1 MIIDYSNTKWER
13 NEKVRKP
20 VRAKVKNQWYLIIG
34 FSIITYSDNGEQ
46 EICLYAIDRF
56 WSDDPSLRLF
66 EGYKRYT
73 IKKIFCWCD
82 ELTLWEYYD
91 GKDIAWEEFLINYH
105 INNWNVDKCGHGIT
119 DKTTQDV
126 RNLYEYY
133 RGKLIPDME
142 QSSKI
147 VPPYICIANINIETS
162 YEKYLQYKKEHPYD
176 ELTLAWG
183 KNPTRKEPYTP
194 YEFAEKFANC
204 YNVYETEKIR
214 PLSLAESYIISAHSM
229 AFDVAPL
236 MVHDI
241 LYPKEGWQIKQLS
254 NMAVKTSQKF
264 HLLVFFAIATNIF
277 GNKDSSLLFKMD
289 KDEVESML
297 ISAISYY
304 NNTNKTKVI
313 LAV

>member
-20 VRAKVKNQWYLIIG
+20 VRVRVKGRWYLIIG
-34 FSIITYSDNGEQ
+34 FSTITYADNGEQ
-46 EICLYAIDRF
+46 EICLYTIDRF
-56 WSDDPSLRLF
+56 WSDDQSLRLF

-73 IKKIFCWCD
+73 IKKVWCCRD

-91 GKDIAWEEFLINYH
+91 RRDITWEDFLINYH
-105 INNWNVDKCGHGIT
+105 VNNWDVDKHCRGIT
-119 DKTTQDV
+119 DKTTWDIK
-126 RNLYEYY
+126 NLYEYY

-142 QSSKI
+142 EPSKF

-162 YEKYLQYKKEHPYD
+162 YEKHLQYKKEHPYD
-176 ELTLAWG
+176 ELTLAWS

-194 YEFAEKFANC
+194 YKFAEKFEYH
-204 YNVYETEKIR
+204 YNVYLTEKKN
-214 PLSLAESYIISAHSM
+214 PLSLAESYAVAAQSM

-241 LYPKEGWQIKQLS
+241 LYPKEDWQIKQMS
-254 NMAVKTSQKF
+254 NMSVKTKQRF
-264 HLLVFFAIATNIF
+264 YLLVFFAIATNVF
-277 GNKDSSLLFKMD
+277 GNKDSSLLFKID

-297 ISAISYY
+297 VSAISYY
-304 NNTNKTKVI
+304 NNTNKTKII

>member
-20 VRAKVKNQWYLIIG
+20 VRVRVKGQWYLIIG
-34 FSIITYSDNGEQ
+34 FSTITYSDNGEQ
-46 EICLYAIDRF
+46 EICLYTIDRF

-73 IKKIFCWCD
+73 IKKVWCWRD

-91 GKDIAWEEFLINYH
+91 RRDITWEDFLINYH
-105 INNWNVDKCGHGIT
+105 VNNWDVDKYCRGIT
-119 DKTTQDV
+119 DKTTWDIK
-126 RNLYEYY
+126 NLYEYY

-142 QSSKI
+142 EPSKF

-176 ELTLAWG
+176 ELTLAWS

-194 YEFAEKFANC
+194 YEFAKKFAYH
-204 YNVYETEKIR
+204 YNVYSTEKKS
-214 PLSLAESYIISAHSM
+214 PLSLAESYSVAAQSM

-241 LYPKEGWQIKQLS
+241 LYPKEDWQIKQMS
-254 NMAVKTSQKF
+254 NMSVKTKQRF
-264 HLLVFFAIATNIF
+264 YLLVFFAIATNIF
-277 GNKDSSLLFKMD
+277 GNKDSSLLFKID
-289 KDEVESML
+289 KDEIESML

-304 NNTNKTKVI
+304 NNINKTKVI

>member
-20 VRAKVKNQWYLIIG
+20 VRARVKNQWYLIIG
-34 FSIITYSDNGEQ
+34 FSTITYSDNGEQ
-46 EICLYAIDRF
+46 EICLYTIDRF

-91 GKDIAWEEFLINYH
+91 GKDITWEEFLINYH
-105 INNWNVDKCGHGIT
+105 INNWNVDKYCHDIT

-142 QSSKI
+142 KSSKF

-162 YEKYLQYKKEHPYD
+162 YEKYLQYKNEHPYD

-204 YNVYETEKIR
+204 YNVYATEKIR

-254 NMAVKTSQKF
+254 NMAVKTRQKF

>member
-1 MIIDYSNTKWER
+1 MIIDYSNTKWKR

-20 VRAKVKNQWYLIIG
+20 VRVRVKSQWYLIIG
-34 FSIITYSDNGEQ
+34 FSTITYSDNGEQ
-46 EICLYAIDRF
+46 EICLYTIDRF

-73 IKKIFCWCD
+73 IKKVWCWRD

-91 GKDIAWEEFLINYH
+91 HRNITWEDFLINYH
-105 INNWNVDKCGHGIT
+105 VNNWDVDKYCRGIA
-119 DKTTQDV
+119 DKTTWDIK
-126 RNLYEYY
+126 NLYEYY

-142 QSSKI
+142 ELSKF

-162 YEKYLQYKKEHPYD
+162 YEKCLQYKKEHPYD
-176 ELTLAWG
+176 ELTLAWS

-194 YEFAEKFANC
+194 YEFAKKFA
-204 YNVYETEKIR
+204 YHYSVYLTEKKN
-214 PLSLAESYIISAHSM
+214 PLSLAKSYIMAAHSM

-241 LYPKEGWQIKQLS
+241 LYPKEDCQIKQVS
-254 NMAVKTSQKF
+254 NMSVKTKQKF
-264 HLLVFFAIATNIF
+264 YLLVFFAIATNIF
-277 GNKDSSLLFKMD
+277 GNKDSSLLFKID

-304 NNTNKTKVI
+304 NNTNKTKIV
-313 LAV
+313 LAI